1 MLLYYFLELKNRI
14 LLIILTWSGIFI
26 ICYNYKEILLYI
38 IIKPSF
44 NTYYKLNK
52 IYFIT
57 TNVTEIFNTYIY
69 LANFISNKI
78 IFFFFLIHFTIFI
91 STGLYKFE
99 ILLIKKIIL
108 IYIILSFF
116 SIIFLYFIVLPT
128 TWNFFFNFQDIIFKN
143 QLNLY
148 FESKL
153 SEYLSF
159 FVTLN
164 KLTDILAIIF
174 TIIFIYINCIKNY
187 LKFIKKYKKLIF
199 YIFIIITTL
208 ITPPDIFSQL
218 ILSSFINVTY
228 EIIILITLYI
238 NLINKANH

>member
-1 MLLYYFLELKNRI
+1 
-14 LLIILTWSGIFI
+14 
-26 ICYNYKEILLYI
+26 
-38 IIKPSF
+38 
-44 NTYYKLNK
+44 
-52 IYFIT
+52 
-57 TNVTEIFNTYIY
+57 
-69 LANFISNKI
+69 
-78 IFFFFLIHFTIFI
+78 
-91 STGLYKFE
+91 
-99 ILLIKKIIL
+99 
-108 IYIILSFF
+108 
-116 SIIFLYFIVLPT
+116 VLPT
-128 TWNFFFNFQDIIFKN
+128 TLNFFFNFQDIIFKN

-199 YIFIIITTL
+199 FIFIIITTL